1 MINDSIVKE
10 LAPPYLKDVL
20 QSEFKVELIKKH
32 YCFRY
37 PKVSERLL
45 KERYEQAIVVS
56 LLRELDSVV
65 SESDIREK
73 LKDIKNKAIDSVETT
88 SLFDGLFAD
97 LEVLRDFKEDILG
110 FVSKVGRQG
119 LLLPF
124 YLSISRY
131 SKLKRFH
138 QELLNSGLIENCEFR
153 HFSSNFIDT
162 DPLDLT
168 VNELIERHKN
178 ATPIIWTGKKN
189 ALAYFLSELH
199 KKLED
204 QNLGKY
210 EVAVGLI
217 LIKHEKG
224 YDLTNLDGS
233 NNPVTAKMGNKIN
246 LILSAF

>member
-1 MINDSIVKE
+1 MMNDSVVNE
-10 LAPPYLKDVL
+10 LLHSSLKDVL

-56 LLRELDSVV
+56 VLHELDSGV
-65 SESDIREK
+65 SGSDIRKK
-73 LKDIKNKAIDSVETT
+73 LEDIKNKAVASVETT
-88 SLFDGLFAD
+88 SLFDGLFD
-97 LEVLRDFKEDILG
+97 DSEVLRDFNQDVLG
-110 FVSKVGRQG
+110 FVFEVGRKG

-124 YLSISRY
+124 YLSKIRFSN
-131 SKLKRFH
+131 LKRLH

-210 EVAVGLI
+210 VIAVGLI

>member
-1 MINDSIVKE
+1 MMNDSVVNE
-10 LAPPYLKDVL
+10 LLHSSLKDVL

-56 LLRELDSVV
+56 VLHELDSGI
-65 SESDIREK
+65 SGSDIRKK
-73 LKDIKNKAIDSVETT
+73 LEDIKNKAVASVETT
-88 SLFDGLFAD
+88 SLFDGLFD
-97 LEVLRDFKEDILG
+97 DSEVLRDFNEDVLG
-110 FVSKVGRQG
+110 FVFKVGRKD

-124 YLSISRY
+124 YLSKIRFSN
-131 SKLKRFH
+131 LKSLH
-138 QELLNSGLIENCEFR
+138 QELLNSGLIENCELK

-162 DPLDLT
+162 NPLDLT
-168 VNELIERHKN
+168 LIELIERHKN
-178 ATPIIWTGKKN
+178 ATPIIWTGYKN

-217 LIKHEKG
+217 LIKKDTS
-224 YDLTNLDGS
+224 YDLTELDGS
-233 NNPVTAKMGNKIN
+233 NNRVTDKMGNKIN
-246 LILSAF
+246 RILSAF